1 MLAGVLAP
9 PAENGFVTHD
19 LIRVMPT
26 EGNIGLWLVFK
37 LGFSPSA
44 GVFVLFPVVRRIFIF
59 PKLKLLRLAL
69 DWEFKSTIK

>member
-26 EGNIGLWLVFK
+26 EVNIGLWLVFR
-37 LGFSPSA
+37 LDFSPSA
-44 GVFVLFPVVRRIFIF
+44 GVFVLFPVARRIFLF
-59 PKLKLLRLAL
+59 PKLKLLRLDL
-69 DWEFKSTIK
+69 D

>member
-26 EGNIGLWLVFK
+26 EGNIGLWLVFG
-37 LGFSPSA
+37 LDFSPSA
-44 GVFVLFPVVRRIFIF
+44 GVFVLSPVARRIFLF
-59 PKLKLLRLAL
+59 PQLKIVEIGFGL
-69 DWEFKSTIK
+69 

>member
-26 EGNIGLWLVFK
+26 EGNIGFLLVFR
-37 LGFSPSA
+37 LDFSPSA
-44 GVFVLFPVVRRIFIF
+44 GVFVLFPVARRIFLF
-59 PKLKLLRLAL
+59 LKLKLLRLAL
-69 DWEFKSTIK
+69 D